1 MYGPELRS
9 CVFGAVV
16 SVLLGAGGGLGW
28 HYFSD
33 SAGGRAAA
41 AAATPLIQ
49 QDALQPSSSNPLAP
63 TAGPTLEAPQF
74 PGLSRYPQP
83 VAYNGPPMTV
93 DKAAGGNP
101 RQKLRK
107 AGSQREARSKSS
119 DS

>member
-9 CVFGAVV
+9 CFFGAVV

-28 HYFSD
+28 HYLSD

-41 AAATPLIQ
+41 ATTTPLIQ

-63 TAGPTLEAPQF
+63 TAGPILEAPQF

-101 RQKLRK
+101 RQKLRR
-107 AGSQREARSKSS
+107 AGSQKDARSKSS